1 MLAVVVFL
9 LLLATVTSAASWRS
23 VLTQHGRRAQ
33 AVAAIATTFSTTF
46 VASGLLLTSA
56 TAAHAVDDSTSDALA
71 NVLRVSYSLKNVDET
86 IEKGNDVKLV
96 VQQIS
101 SLVKNYKLKDNLNL
115 GLAAVSDAK
124 REEARGHARAAVED
138 LSLVSEYYEDDIN
151 DMTGKKTPPKEV
163 LTLAI
168 QATKATRSEIDAYLS
183 LVPSDV
189 AGQLQAQVKEEFAY
203 VSPPP

>member
-1 MLAVVVFL
+1 MAMVRVL
-9 LLLATVTSAASWRS
+9 LLLA
-23 VLTQHGRRAQ
+23 VLC
-33 AVAAIATTFSTTF
+33 ATTATAARVTLARKCAAAFAAATISTPALF
-46 VASGLLLTSA
+46 LTSA
-56 TAAHAVDDSTSDALA
+56 VAGAVDESTSSALA

-86 IEKGNDVKLV
+86 IEKGNDVQLV
-96 VQQIS
+96 VQQIN
-101 SLVKNYKLKDNLNL
+101 SLVKNYKLKENLNA

-124 REEARGHARAAVED
+124 REEARGHARAAIED

-163 LTLAI
+163 LQLAY

-189 AGQLQAQVKEEFAY
+189 ATPLKTQVSEEFAY
-203 VSPPP
+203 VPPAGAQ